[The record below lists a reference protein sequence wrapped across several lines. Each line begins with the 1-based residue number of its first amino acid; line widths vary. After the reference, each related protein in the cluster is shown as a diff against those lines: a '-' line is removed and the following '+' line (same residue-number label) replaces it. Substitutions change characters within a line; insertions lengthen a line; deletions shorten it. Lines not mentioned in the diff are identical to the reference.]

1 MTLTEYLKQ
10 TETTMWQF
18 SEITKIK
25 IDTLNKYKY
34 GNRIPNRENMTKIL
48 TATNELV
55 QANDFYYKT
64 PISERHDE
72 FLNLEKVLSNKS

>member
-34 GNRIPNRENMTKIL
+34 GNRIPNREINKKG
-48 TATNELV
+48 
-55 QANDFYYKT
+55 ANKKRCNDLQRLLY
-64 PISERHDE
+64 SM
-72 FLNLEKVLSNKS
+72 